1 MRMMGILPLE
11 TLMLSWMALAFSLA
25 LALAFSLADPL
36 ALLNWRLMFLYTA
49 SMVLLESDSFVC
61 FVRRA
66 FVNHVHDLHRH
77 GHVHV
82 GGPLSRP
89 LPLSLSFV

>member
-25 LALAFSLADPL
+25 LLD
-36 ALLNWRLMFLYTA
+36 WRLMFLYTA

-77 GHVHV
+77 GHAHGHGQV
-82 GGPLSRP
+82 GGPLP
-89 LPLSLSFV
+89 LSFV

>member
-1 MRMMGILPLE
+1 MMGILPLE
-11 TLMLSWMALAFSLA
+11 TLMLSWMALA
-25 LALAFSLADPL
+25 LAFSLADPL
-36 ALLNWRLMFLYTA
+36 ALLDWRLMFLYTA

-77 GHVHV
+77 GHAHGHGQV
-82 GGPLSRP
+82 GGPLP
-89 LPLSLSFV
+89 LSFV

>member
-1 MRMMGILPLE
+1 MRLMGILPLE

-25 LALAFSLADPL
+25 DPL
-36 ALLNWRLMFLYTA
+36 ALLDWRLMFLYTA

-77 GHVHV
+77 EHGHGQV
-82 GGPLSRP
+82 GGPLP
-89 LPLSLSFV
+89 LSFV

>member
-25 LALAFSLADPL
+25 DPL
-36 ALLNWRLMFLYTA
+36 ALLDWRLMFLYTA

-77 GHVHV
+77 EHGHVHV
-82 GGPLSRP
+82 GGPLP
-89 LPLSLSFV
+89 LSFV